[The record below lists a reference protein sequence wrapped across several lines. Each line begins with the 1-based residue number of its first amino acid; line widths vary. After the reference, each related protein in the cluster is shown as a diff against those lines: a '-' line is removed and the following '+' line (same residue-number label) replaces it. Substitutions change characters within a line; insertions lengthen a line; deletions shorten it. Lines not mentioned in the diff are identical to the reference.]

1 MKELANGIHSFSVYR
16 AYRVGETQLDYRL
29 VPLDL
34 NQSPMVLPLYCSEC
48 VCSRVATNSGF
59 NYNITPSRH

>member
-34 NQSPMVLPLYCSEC
+34 KES
-48 VCSRVATNSGF
+48 
-59 NYNITPSRH
+59 ITHGAASLLQ